1 MTALRPVYIINGQTV
16 VGRAFRS
23 LERADH
29 ERALW
34 RAALAVRH
42 GSLARLLGM
51 QDARTG
57 RWVA

>member
-1 MTALRPVYIINGQTV
+1 MPLRPVYIIAGKTV

-23 LERADH
+23 LETSRH

-34 RAALAVRH
+34 RAALMRAF
-42 GSLARLLGM
+42 GSAARLLGM